1 MEGRAVAR
9 VAVDARGGDDG
20 PAVVIGGAI
29 DACRDLGVQVQL
41 VGPEAQL
48 RSELERLGANGLAI
62 EVVHAPESIG
72 MGEKVTRATLKKRS
86 SMHVAVEQVKEGRAD
101 AFFSAGNTAAGWT
114 IAKLLL
120 GSLPRIDRP
129 ALAAVMP
136 NVSGRTLLLDA
147 GANANCKARHLEE
160 FAVMGDVYAREIL
173 GVSEPRIGL
182 MSLGEEDTK
191 GNELTR
197 EVHEALKDTRLNYLG
212 NVEGGDLFNGRLDV
226 MVTDGFT
233 GNVALKSSEAL
244 AAALMELLKEEL
256 MSTAASKLG
265 ALLSRGAYRRMQHR
279 IDPHE
284 YGGAPLLGIRGCCV
298 IGHGRSNERA
308 IRQGIRVA
316 GEYFTSGV
324 NEKIESA
331 VESLLA
337 DAPTSETA

>member
-1 MEGRAVAR
+1 MPRFGSSQ
-9 VAVDARGGDDG
+9 
-20 PAVVIGGAI
+20 GA
-29 DACRDLGVQVQL
+29 
-41 VGPEAQL
+41 
-48 RSELERLGANGLAI
+48 
-62 EVVHAPESIG
+62 
-72 MGEKVTRATLKKRS
+72 TRTS
-86 SMHVAVEQVKEGRAD
+86 
-101 AFFSAGNTAAGWT
+101 
-114 IAKLLL
+114 
-120 GSLPRIDRP
+120 
-129 ALAAVMP
+129 
-136 NVSGRTLLLDA
+136 
-147 GANANCKARHLEE
+147 
-160 FAVMGDVYAREIL
+160 
-173 GVSEPRIGL
+173 
-182 MSLGEEDTK
+182 K